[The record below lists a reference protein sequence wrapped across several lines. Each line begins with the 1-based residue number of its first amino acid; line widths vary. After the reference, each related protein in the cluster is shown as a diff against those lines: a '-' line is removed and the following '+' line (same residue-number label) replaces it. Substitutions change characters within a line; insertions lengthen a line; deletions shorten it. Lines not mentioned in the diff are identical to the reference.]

1 MLIFIPIVVFGGWP
15 MLITVYLLALTALYE
30 ILKMNRIHIFSIP
43 GILSLIAL
51 SIVIMPRA
59 DYSYITVITESQVDI
74 DRKSTRLNSSH
85 VAISYAVFFLIQ
97 NKKEYD

>member
-1 MLIFIPIVVFGGWP
+1 MRTRTITAIIALIIFIPIVVIGSLP
-15 MLITVYLLALTALYE
+15 MLIAVYLLALTALYE

-59 DYSYITVITESQVDI
+59 DYS
-74 DRKSTRLNSSH
+74 
-85 VAISYAVFFLIQ
+85 
-97 NKKEYD
+97 